1 MLFHFGAVV
10 LSLHL
15 IRFKFKTK
23 LNRFSKR
30 KKVLIRDGSFF
41 LNRLLINHRQLILYN
56 VIGYNLNVIVL
67 IKIKYNIA
75 IRFIKKN
82 IRVIFH
88 MVGFSFATLIPTL
101 TIGPSALIIEGISYI

>member
-1 MLFHFGAVV
+1 MLFHFGTVV

-56 VIGYNLNVIVL
+56 VIGFDLAVIRTL

-75 IRFIKKN
+75 IRFIKKTFGSFF
-82 IRVIFH
+82 IWL
-88 MVGFSFATLIPTL
+88 GFLL
-101 TIGPSALIIEGISYI
+101 LHLL